1 MHTVAF
7 NYDWKL
13 SLIFWKGALEASL
26 KGKLNSLE
34 KSKIFT
40 LISVDDIMM
49 IMYVN
54 DQKINC
60 LFSIG
65 RQGHEVNF
73 VVNICPRMSLSKMEL
88 MLLTSYTP

>member
-13 SLIFWKGALEASL
+13 SLIFWKGAPEASL

-54 DQKINC
+54 DQKIK
-60 LFSIG
+60 
-65 RQGHEVNF
+65 
-73 VVNICPRMSLSKMEL
+73 LSF
-88 MLLTSYTP
+88 